1 MCAGAPAA
9 SPFDEGH
16 TSVLSFGPSAARRG
30 RPLTVLCTLVD
41 AVTQPRER
49 ERDREKRST
58 VSLVTTRLVHHGRWT
73 GHPRP
78 GAPAASRTTWPAS
91 RTTWRG
97 ASSGAP
103 PSICGFSGSS
113 AGGGGAE
120 RRRSTCRERMVPRI
134 PMPHQEPILLLP
146 QGCFRRGGF
155 PNPKGPVVST
165 HPSSLTLPAS
175 RSRRTE
181 LIAFGMQA
189 SEPELTAQV
198 VSVAS
203 EQSNPESK
211 LAAQRV

>member
-1 MCAGAPAA
+1 VLPNTGVRHDSHAVCCPCLSLDAPMCAGAPAA

-113 AGGGGAE
+113 AGGGG
-120 RRRSTCRERMVPRI
+120 CRASPFHVPR
-134 PMPHQEPILLLP
+134 ED
-146 QGCFRRGGF
+146 
-155 PNPKGPVVST
+155 GPA
-165 HPSSLTLPAS
+165 HPDATS
-175 RSRRTE
+175 RT
-181 LIAFGMQA
+181 
-189 SEPELTAQV
+189 
-198 VSVAS
+198 
-203 EQSNPESK
+203 N
-211 LAAQRV
+211 LAAASGLLSTWRLSKP